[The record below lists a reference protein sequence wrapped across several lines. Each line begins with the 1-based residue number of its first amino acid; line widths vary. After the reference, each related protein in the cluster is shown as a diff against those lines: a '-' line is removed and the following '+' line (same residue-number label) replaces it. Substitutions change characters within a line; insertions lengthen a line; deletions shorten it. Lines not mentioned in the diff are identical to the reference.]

1 MKSRKNTING
11 KVIVTGDVNELE
23 PNEVLINE
31 QLQEDGTIQLDIKER
46 GIDGEIKSIDGNI
59 PKVSLFTKSLFG
71 SYFLFEC
78 NNNDSILVIGNK
90 DNFGSNLD
98 VDIPDSS
105 GMGMYLGREYIAY
118 DDDIIATIEDNITT
132 VNIGTTSISTYWCIS
147 CKDTKV
153 TLDGYMKG
161 YYDGT
166 STLTT
171 KIPEHWNTPSNV
183 FTFTDSKASEIIV
196 NVKNGN
202 TILAKYKIKIN
213 I

>member
-31 QLQEDGTIQLDIKER
+31 KLNEDGTIQLDIKER
-46 GIDGEIKSIDGNI
+46 GIDGEIKSVDGNT
-59 PKVSLFTKSLFG
+59 PKVQLVTNSLIG
-71 SYFLFEC
+71 SYFLVEC
-78 NNNDSILVIGNK
+78 NNNDSILIVGRK
-90 DNFGSNLD
+90 DENSNLN

-105 GMGMYLGREYIAY
+105 GMGMYLGREYTAY
-118 DDDIIATIEDNITT
+118 NNSVTATVEDNITT
-132 VNIGTTSISTYWCIS
+132 ISKSASGQSSLWCIS

-161 YYDGT
+161 YYDDT

-171 KIPEHWNTPSNV
+171 KIPEHWNTPSN
-183 FTFTDSKASEIIV
+183 FFMFTDFKASEIIV
-196 NVKNGN
+196 NVKNKN
-202 TILAKYKIKIN
+202 TILAKYKIKGK
-213 I
+213 